1 MARTTKHKVPA
12 TATIGVIVEDD
23 TDYDAL
29 RVLVR
34 RIVAEGPDRPAPK
47 VRKRIAGGCGS
58 IRQKIR
64 AWMGDLVREGCEKLI
79 VVRDRDTRTEKSIR
93 SELEVEAPPTAAT
106 VCIPVEELEAWF
118 FSDLAVLRKV
128 APAHPSLKAHANPHL
143 IKDPKERLEAL
154 SLDAKRRPRYST
166 ADNASL
172 AEVLGLDV
180 CAARCPSFRHFRE
193 FVLAPAPLE
202 ARWHPPPR

>member
-34 RIVAEGPDRPAPK
+34 RIVAHAGTRAPPK
-47 VRKRIAGGCGS
+47 VRRRAAGGCGS

-64 AWMGDLVREGCEKLI
+64 AWMNDLVRDGCTKLI
-79 VVRDRDTRTEKSIR
+79 VVRDRDVRTERSIR
-93 SELEVEAPPTAAT
+93 EELEKHPPPIAAT

-118 FSDLAVLRKV
+118 WCDPAVLRRV
-128 APAHPSLKAHANPHL
+128 APEHPNLKAHPNPHL
-143 IKDPKERLEAL
+143 IKSPKEKLEAL
-154 SLDAKRRPRYST
+154 SVDARKRPRYSP

-172 AEVLGLDV
+172 AETLGLDLCTAK
-180 CAARCPSFRHFRE
+180 CASFRHFRE
-193 FVLAPAPLE
+193 FVLAPSPLE